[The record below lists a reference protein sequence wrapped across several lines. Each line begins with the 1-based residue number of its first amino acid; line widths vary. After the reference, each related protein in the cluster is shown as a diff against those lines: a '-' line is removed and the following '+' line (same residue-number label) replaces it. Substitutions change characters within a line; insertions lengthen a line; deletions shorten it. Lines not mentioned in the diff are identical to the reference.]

1 MSTTEL
7 RSWTPRSY
15 QERAV
20 RLGVSQ
26 ACAGFLLRPGMG
38 KTTISYA
45 IIKILKSK
53 GLIKRTLVI
62 APLRVVYNVWPKQ
75 KNDWQQF
82 ADLRVTVL
90 HGKNRIAN
98 LHDLSYDIYCINPEG
113 LEWLD
118 KPEHAEWVRQNFD
131 VLIVDESTKF
141 KNTGTERFK
150 RIKKLIKYFK
160 RRYILTGTFTP
171 NGLLD
176 LFGQVY
182 LLDEGAAL
190 GRYITHYKTKYFYP
204 TDYMG
209 YALAP
214 HPWALEEI
222 AKKIEP
228 LTLVLDREGNLEM
241 PELLFNDIEVD
252 LPPAA
257 REQYQQMERHMLA
270 TLDTELVVAANAAVA
285 TSKCRQIANG
295 CLFTNAGD
303 GTWTD
308 LHDAKIDA
316 LKDLVEQLSGESV
329 LVVYEFK
336 PDLEKLRKAFPN
348 AVLLTGGNATQDAKN
363 ISMFSSGFVQ
373 MGLGQFTSISLGI
386 DGLQNKCRNVVMFGL
401 TWNLQDYSQT
411 IDRIWRQGQKADT
424 VIVHRIIAKETV
436 DSRVLQVLN
445 DKDATQNNFLSLLKR
460 MKGDR

>member
-7 RSWTPRSY
+7 RSWKPRSY
-15 QERAV
+15 QEQAV

-53 GLIKRTLVI
+53 DLIKRTLVI

-75 KNDWQQF
+75 KNDWAEF
-82 ADLRVTVL
+82 ADLRVKVL
-90 HGKNRIAN
+90 HGKHRLDN
-98 LHDLSYDIYCINPEG
+98 LHDLDADIYCINPEG

-118 KPEHAEWVRQNFD
+118 TPENLAWMRQHFD

-141 KNTGTERFK
+141 KNTGTQRFK
-150 RIKKLIKYFK
+150 RVRKFIQHFK

-171 NGLLD
+171 NGLMD

-190 GRYITHYKTKYFYP
+190 GRFITHYKTKYFYP

-209 YALAP
+209 YNLAP
-214 HPWALEEI
+214 HAWAMEEI
-222 AKKIEP
+222 ASKIEP
-228 LTLVLDREGNLEM
+228 LTLVLDREGNLDM
-241 PELLFNDIEVD
+241 PELIFNDVLVD
-252 LPPAA
+252 LPPTA
-257 REQYQQMERHMLA
+257 RKQYDQMEAHMLA
-270 TLDTELVVAANAAVA
+270 TLDAELVVAANAAVA

-316 LKDLVEQLSGESV
+316 LKDLVEELSGESV

-336 PDLEKLRKAFPN
+336 PDLDKLRKAFPN
-348 AVLLTGGNATQDAKN
+348 AVLLTGGNAAQDAKH
-363 ISMFSSGFVQ
+363 IGLFAGGFVQ

-386 DGLQNKCRNVVMFGL
+386 DGLQNKCRNVIMFGL

-411 IDRIWRQGQKADT
+411 IDRIWRQGQQADT
-424 VIVHRIIAKETV
+424 VIVHRLIAKDTV
-436 DSRVLQVLN
+436 DERVLRVLN
-445 DKDATQNNFLSLLKR
+445 NKDATQSNFLTLLKS
-460 MKGDR
+460 MKRQ

>member
-7 RSWTPRSY
+7 RSWKPRSY
-15 QERAV
+15 QEQAV
-20 RLGVSQ
+20 RLGVTQ

-45 IIKILKSK
+45 IIKILKTK
-53 GLIKRTLVI
+53 RLIKRTLVI
-62 APLRVVYNVWPKQ
+62 APLRVIYNVWPKQ
-75 KNDWQQF
+75 KNDWAEF
-82 ADLRVTVL
+82 ADLRVQIL
-90 HGKNRIAN
+90 HGKDRVKNFHN
-98 LHDLSYDIYCINPEG
+98 LDADVYCINPEG

-118 KPEHAEWVRQNFD
+118 TPEHLAWLRQHFD
-131 VLIVDESTKF
+131 VLIIDESTKF
-141 KNTGTERFK
+141 KNTGTQRFK
-150 RIKKLIKYFK
+150 RVRKFIQHFK
-160 RRYILTGTFTP
+160 RRYILTGSFTP

-190 GRYITHYKTKYFYP
+190 GRFITHYKTKYFYP
-204 TDYMG
+204 TDYLG
-209 YALAP
+209 YNLAP
-214 HPWALEEI
+214 HAWAADEI
-222 AKKIEP
+222 AGKIAP

-241 PELLFNDIEVD
+241 PELIFNDIVVD
-252 LPPAA
+252 LPEPA
-257 REQYQQMERHMLA
+257 RKQYQQMEEHMLA
-270 TLDTELVVAANAAVA
+270 TLDKELVVAANAAVA

-308 LHDAKIDA
+308 IHDAKIDA
-316 LKDLVEQLSGESV
+316 LKDLVEELSGESL

-348 AVLLTGGNATQDAKN
+348 ALLLTGGSATQDAKN
-363 ISMFSSGFVQ
+363 IGLFAGGFVQ

-411 IDRIWRQGQKADT
+411 IDRIWRQGQRADT
-424 VIVHRIIAKETV
+424 VIVHRLIAKDTV
-436 DSRVLQVLN
+436 DQRVLKVLN
-445 DKDATQNNFLSLLKR
+445 NKDSTQSNFLTLLKGMQR
-460 MKGDR
+460 P

>member
-7 RSWTPRSY
+7 RSWQPRSY
-15 QERAV
+15 QEQAV
-20 RLGVSQ
+20 KLGVSQ

-53 GLIKRTLVI
+53 RLIKRTLVI
-62 APLRVVYNVWPKQ
+62 APLRVIYNVWPKQ
-75 KNDWQQF
+75 KDDWREF
-82 ADLRVTVL
+82 ADLRVLVL
-90 HGKNRIAN
+90 HGKDRVKN
-98 LHDLSYDIYCINPEG
+98 LHNLDADVYCINPEG

-118 KPEHAEWVRQNFD
+118 TPEHLAWLRQHFD

-141 KNTGTERFK
+141 KNTSTQRFK
-150 RIKKLIKYFK
+150 RARKFIQYFQ
-160 RRYILTGTFTP
+160 RRYILTGSFTP

-190 GRYITHYKTKYFYP
+190 GRYVTHYKTKYFYP
-204 TDYMG
+204 TDYLG
-209 YALAP
+209 YTLAP
-214 HPWALEEI
+214 HAWAADEI
-222 AKKIEP
+222 ARKIEP
-228 LTLVLDREGNLEM
+228 LTLVLDREGNLDM
-241 PELLFNDIEVD
+241 PELIFNDILVD
-252 LPPAA
+252 LPPNA
-257 REQYQQMERHMLA
+257 RKQYAQMEEHMLA

-308 LHDAKIDA
+308 IHDAKIDA
-316 LKDLVEQLSGESV
+316 LRDLVEELSGESL

-348 AVLLTGGNATQDAKN
+348 AVLLTGGNATQDAKH
-363 ISMFSSGFVQ
+363 ISLFAGGFVQ

-386 DGLQNKCRNVVMFGL
+386 DGLQNKCNNVVMFGL

-411 IDRIWRQGQKADT
+411 IDRIWRQGQRADT
-424 VIVHRIIAKETV
+424 VIVHRLIAKDTV
-436 DSRVLQVLN
+436 DQRVLNVLN
-445 DKDATQNNFLSLLKR
+445 NKDATQSNFLTLLR
-460 MKGDR
+460 GMKGK

>member
-7 RSWTPRSY
+7 RSWKPRSY

-20 RLGVSQ
+20 RMGISQ

-82 ADLRVTVL
+82 ADLRVTIL
-90 HGKNRIAN
+90 HGKSRVDN
-98 LHDLSYDIYCINPEG
+98 LHDLSHDIYCINPEG

-118 KPEHAEWVRQNFD
+118 KPEHAEWVKQHFD

-141 KNTGTERFK
+141 KNTGTQRFK
-150 RIKKLIKYFK
+150 RLKGFIRNFK

-182 LLDEGAAL
+182 ILDEGASL
-190 GRYITHYKTKYFYP
+190 GRFITHYKTKYFYP

-209 YALAP
+209 YNLAP
-214 HPWALEEI
+214 HAWAPEEI

-228 LTLVLDREGNLEM
+228 LTLVLDREGNLDM
-241 PELLFNDIEVD
+241 PTLLFNDILVD
-252 LPPAA
+252 LPPEAA
-257 REQYQQMERHMLA
+257 KRYSQMERDMLA
-270 TLDTELVVAANAAVA
+270 EVSAGMVVAANAAVA

-295 CLFTNAGD
+295 FLFTNAGGGD
-303 GTWTD
+303 WTD
-308 LHDAKIDA
+308 VHDAKIEA
-316 LKDLVEQLSGESV
+316 VKDLVEQLSGESV
-329 LVVYEFK
+329 LLVYEFK
-336 PDLEKLRKAFPN
+336 PDLERLRKAFPN
-348 AVLLTGGNATQDAKN
+348 AVLLTSGTATQDAKN
-363 ISMFSSGFVQ
+363 ISMFSSGFAQ
-373 MGLGQFTSISLGI
+373 IGLGQFTSISLGI
-386 DGLQNKCRNVVMFGL
+386 DGLQNKCRNVIMFGL

-411 IDRIWRQGQKADT
+411 IDRVWRQGQQADT
-424 VIVHRIIAKETV
+424 VIVHRLIAKETV
-436 DSRVLQVLN
+436 DERVLSVLN
-445 DKDATQNNFLSLLKR
+445 SKDASQSSFLSLLKR
-460 MKGDR
+460 MKVDS

>member
-7 RSWTPRSY
+7 RSWQPRSY
-15 QERAV
+15 QQQAV
-20 RLGVSQ
+20 KLGITQ

-45 IIKILKSK
+45 IVKILRDKR
-53 GLIKRTLVI
+53 LIKRTLVI
-62 APLRVVYNVWPKQ
+62 APLRVIYNVWPKQ
-75 KNDWQQF
+75 KNDWAEF
-82 ADLRVTVL
+82 ASLRVQIL
-90 HGKNRIAN
+90 HGKDRVKN
-98 LHDLSYDIYCINPEG
+98 LHNLDADIYCINPEG

-118 KPEHAEWVRQNFD
+118 TPEHLAWLRQNFD

-141 KNTGTERFK
+141 KNTGTQRFK
-150 RIKKLIKYFK
+150 RARKFIQHFK
-160 RRYILTGTFTP
+160 RRYILTGSFTP

-190 GRYITHYKTKYFYP
+190 GRFITHYKTKYFYP
-204 TDYMG
+204 TDRMG
-209 YALAP
+209 YTLAP
-214 HPWALEEI
+214 HAWAADEI
-222 AKKIEP
+222 AGKIAP
-228 LTLVLDREGNLEM
+228 LTLVLDREGNLDM
-241 PELLFNDIEVD
+241 PELIFNDILVD
-252 LPPAA
+252 LPESA
-257 REQYQQMERHMLA
+257 RKQYAQMEEHMLA
-270 TLDTELVVAANAAVA
+270 TLDKELVVAANAAVA

-308 LHDAKIDA
+308 VHDAKIDA
-316 LKDLVEQLSGESV
+316 LKDLVEELSGESL

-348 AVLLTGGNATQDAKN
+348 AVLLTGGSATQDATN
-363 ISMFSSGFVQ
+363 ISLFAGGFVQ

-424 VIVHRIIAKETV
+424 VIVHRLIAKDTV
-436 DSRVLQVLN
+436 DQRVLKVLN
-445 DKDATQNNFLSLLKR
+445 AKDSTQSNFLTLLKG
-460 MKGDR
+460 MKRP

>member
-1 MSTTEL
+1 MSTTQL
-7 RSWTPRSY
+7 RSWKPRAY
-15 QERAV
+15 QEQAV
-20 RLGVSQ
+20 RLGISQ

-45 IIKILKSK
+45 IIKILQSK
-53 GLIKRTLVI
+53 GLIKRTLVV

-75 KNDWQQF
+75 KNDWAEF
-82 ADLRVTVL
+82 AHLRVHVL
-90 HGKNRIAN
+90 HGKDRVKR
-98 LHDLSYDIYCINPEG
+98 LYDLDADIYCINPEG
-113 LEWLD
+113 LEWL
-118 KPEHAEWVRQNFD
+118 AEDEKHLAHLKQHFD

-141 KNTGTERFK
+141 KNTGTQRFK
-150 RIKKLIKYFK
+150 RARRFIQHFK
-160 RRYILTGTFTP
+160 RRYILTGSFTP

-190 GRYITHYKTKYFYP
+190 GRYITQYRAKYFYP

-209 YALAP
+209 YNLAP
-214 HPWALEEI
+214 HPWAPDEI
-222 AKKIEP
+222 ARKIEP
-228 LTLVLDREGNLEM
+228 LTLVLDREGNLDM
-241 PELLFNDIEVD
+241 PELIFNDVLVD

-257 REQYQQMERHMLA
+257 RKQYDQMESTMLA
-270 TLDTELVVAANAAVA
+270 TLDEDMVVANNAAVA

-303 GTWTD
+303 GTWLD
-308 LHDAKIDA
+308 VHDAKIDA
-316 LKDLVEQLSGESV
+316 LRDLVEELSGESL

-336 PDLEKLRKAFPN
+336 PDLEKLRAAFPN
-348 AVLLTGGNATQDAKN
+348 AVLLTSGNATVDARN
-363 ISMFSSGFVQ
+363 IGLFAGGFVQ

-411 IDRIWRQGQKADT
+411 IDRIWRQGQQADT
-424 VIVHRIIAKETV
+424 VVVHRLIAVDTV
-436 DSRVLQVLN
+436 DQRVLRVLN
-445 DKDATQNNFLSLLKR
+445 TKDATQSSFLTLLKQ
-460 MKGDR
+460 MKQP

>member
-7 RSWTPRSY
+7 RSWKPRSY
-15 QERAV
+15 QEQAV

-45 IIKILKSK
+45 IIKVLKSK
-53 GLIKRTLVI
+53 HLIKRTLVI
-62 APLRVVYNVWPKQ
+62 APLRVIYNVWPKQ
-75 KNDWQQF
+75 CKDWAEF
-82 ADLRVTVL
+82 ADLRVNVL
-90 HGKNRIAN
+90 HGKDRVKRLYDPDA
-98 LHDLSYDIYCINPEG
+98 DIYCINPEG

-118 KPEHAEWVRQNFD
+118 ADEQHLAHLRANFD

-141 KNTGTERFK
+141 KNTGTQRFK
-150 RIKKLIKYFK
+150 RVRRFIQHFK
-160 RRYILTGTFTP
+160 RRYILTGSFTP

-182 LLDEGAAL
+182 LLDEGATL
-190 GRYITHYKTKYFYP
+190 GRYVTHYKTKYFYP

-209 YALAP
+209 YNLAP
-214 HPWALEEI
+214 HPWAADEI
-222 AKKIEP
+222 ARKIQP
-228 LTLVLDREGNLEM
+228 LTLVLDRHGNLDM
-241 PELLFNDIEVD
+241 PDLAFNDILVD
-252 LPPAA
+252 LPANA
-257 REQYQQMERHMLA
+257 RKQYAQMENTMLA
-270 TLDTELVVAANAAVA
+270 TLDSELVVAANAAVA

-308 LHDAKIDA
+308 VHDAKLDA
-316 LKDLVEQLSGESV
+316 LRDLVEELSGESL

-348 AVLLTGGNATQDAKN
+348 AVLLTGGNATVDARN
-363 ISMFSSGFVQ
+363 ISLFAGGFVQ

-411 IDRIWRQGQKADT
+411 IDRIWRQGQQADA
-424 VIVHRIIAKETV
+424 VIVHRLIAKDTV
-436 DSRVLQVLN
+436 DERVLRVLN
-445 DKDATQNNFLSLLKR
+445 SKEATQSSFLTLLKGMR
-460 MKGDR
+460 KA

>member
-1 MSTTEL
+1 
-7 RSWTPRSY
+7 
-15 QERAV
+15 
-20 RLGVSQ
+20 
-26 ACAGFLLRPGMG
+26 MG

-98 LHDLSYDIYCINPEG
+98 LHDLSHDIYCINPEG

>member
-1 MSTTEL
+1 MSTMEL
-7 RSWTPRSY
+7 RSWKPRSY

-20 RLGVSQ
+20 RMGVSQ

-45 IIKILKSK
+45 IIKVLKSK
-53 GLIKRTLVI
+53 QLIKRTLVI

-75 KNDWQQF
+75 KNDWLEF
-82 ADLRVTVL
+82 ADLRVHVL
-90 HGKNRIAN
+90 HGKDRLKN
-98 LHDLSYDIYCINPEG
+98 LHNLDADIYCVNPEG

-118 KPEHAEWVRQNFD
+118 KPELLEWIKQHFD

-141 KNTGTERFK
+141 KNTGTERF
-150 RIKKLIKYFK
+150 RRLKKFIKYFK

-182 LLDEGAAL
+182 ILDEGAAL
-190 GRYITHYKTKYFYP
+190 GRYVTHYKTKYFYP
-204 TDYMG
+204 TDYLG
-209 YALAP
+209 YNLAP
-214 HPWALEEI
+214 HPWAPEEI
-222 AKKIEP
+222 AKKIET
-228 LTLVLDREGNLEM
+228 LTLVLDREGNLDM
-241 PELLFNDIEVD
+241 PELLFNDIAVD
-252 LPPAA
+252 LPPEA
-257 REQYQQMERHMLA
+257 RKRYQQMERDMLA
-270 TLDTELVVAANAAVA
+270 TLDQDIVVAANAAVA

-295 CLFTNAGD
+295 CLFTSTGSEAWVD
-303 GTWTD
+303 V
-308 LHDAKIDA
+308 HDAKIDA

-329 LVVYEFK
+329 LVVYEFR
-336 PDLEKLRKAFPN
+336 PDLEKLRQAFPN
-348 AVLLTGGNATQDAKN
+348 AVLLTGGSATQDAKN

-373 MGLGQFTSISLGI
+373 IGLGQFSSISLGI
-386 DGLQNKCRNVVMFGL
+386 DGLQNRCRNVIMFGL

-411 IDRIWRQGQKADT
+411 IDRVWRQGQQAST

-436 DSRVLQVLN
+436 DERVLSVLN
-445 DKDATQNNFLSLLKR
+445 SKDATQSSFLSLLKN

>member
-1 MSTTEL
+1 MLTTEL
-7 RSWTPRSY
+7 RSWQPRSY
-15 QERAV
+15 QQQAV

-45 IIKILKSK
+45 IIKLLQDKF
-53 GLIKRTLVI
+53 LIKRTLVI

-75 KNDWQQF
+75 KNDWAEF
-82 ADLRVTVL
+82 AHLRVNVL
-90 HGKNRIAN
+90 HGKDRVKR
-98 LHDLSYDIYCINPEG
+98 LYDLDADIYCINPEG
-113 LEWLD
+113 LEWLAEDD
-118 KPEHAEWVRQNFD
+118 KHLAHLRQHFD

-141 KNTGTERFK
+141 KNTSTQRFK
-150 RIKKLIKYFK
+150 RVRKFIKNFK

-190 GRYITHYKTKYFYP
+190 GQWVTHYKTKYFYP

-209 YALAP
+209 YNLAP
-214 HPWALEEI
+214 HPWAAEAI
-222 AKKIEP
+222 AEKIRP
-228 LTLVLDREGNLEM
+228 LTLVLDREGNLDM
-241 PELLFNDIEVD
+241 PKLMFNDIVVD

-257 REQYQQMERHMLA
+257 RKTYQQMEDAMLTA
-270 TLDTELVVAANAAVA
+270 LDNEMVVAANAAVA

-303 GTWTD
+303 GTWQD
-308 LHDAKIDA
+308 VHDAKIDA
-316 LKDLVEQLSGESV
+316 LQDLLEQLSGESV

-348 AVLLTGGNATQDAKN
+348 AVLLTGGNATTDARN
-363 ISMFSSGFVQ
+363 IGLFAGGFVQ
-373 MGLGQFTSISLGI
+373 IGLGQFTSISLGI
-386 DGLQNKCRNVVMFGL
+386 DGLQNKCSNIVLFGL

-411 IDRIWRQGQKADT
+411 IDRIWRSGQQADT
-424 VIVHRIIAKETV
+424 VMVHRIIAKDTV
-436 DSRVLQVLN
+436 DERVLRVLN
-445 DKDATQNNFLSLLKR
+445 DKDATQSNFLTLLQGMR
-460 MKGDR
+460 NP

>member
-7 RSWTPRSY
+7 RSWQPRSY
-15 QERAV
+15 QEQAV

-45 IIKILKSK
+45 IVKVLKSK
-53 GLIKRTLVI
+53 HLIKRVLVV
-62 APLRVVYNVWPKQ
+62 APLRVIYNVWPKQ
-75 KNDWQQF
+75 KNDWAEF
-82 ADLRVTVL
+82 ASLRVHVL
-90 HGKNRIAN
+90 HGKNRVAN
-98 LHDLSYDIYCINPEG
+98 LRNLDGDIYCINPEG

-118 KPEHAEWVRQNFD
+118 TPEHLAWLQQYFD

-141 KNTGTERFK
+141 KNTGTQRFK
-150 RIKKLIKYFK
+150 RARKFIQHFK
-160 RRYILTGTFTP
+160 RRYILTGSFTP

-190 GRYITHYKTKYFYP
+190 GRYVTHYKTKYFYP
-204 TDYMG
+204 TDRLG
-209 YALAP
+209 YTLAP
-214 HPWALEEI
+214 HAWAADEI
-222 AKKIEP
+222 ARKIQP
-228 LTLVLDREGNLEM
+228 LTLVLDREGNLDM
-241 PELLFNDIEVD
+241 PELIFNDVLVD

-257 REQYQQMERHMLA
+257 RKQYEQMEQHMLT
-270 TLDTELVVAANAAVA
+270 TLDAELVVAANAAVA

-295 CLFTNAGD
+295 CLFTNAGE
-303 GTWTD
+303 GAWTD
-308 LHDAKIDA
+308 MHDAKIDA
-316 LKDLVEQLSGESV
+316 LKDLVEELSGESL

-348 AVLLTGGNATQDAKN
+348 AVLLTGGSATQDANN
-363 ISMFSSGFVQ
+363 ITLFAGGFVQ

-424 VIVHRIIAKETV
+424 VIVHRLIAKDTV
-436 DSRVLQVLN
+436 DERVLRVLN
-445 DKDATQNNFLSLLKR
+445 NKDATQSSFLTLLKG
-460 MKGDR
+460 MAKQ

>member
-98 LHDLSYDIYCINPEG
+98 LHDLSHDIYCINPEG

>member
-53 GLIKRTLVI
+53 GIIKRTLVI

-98 LHDLSYDIYCINPEG
+98 LHDLSHDIYCINPEG

>member
-98 LHDLSYDIYCINPEG
+98 LHDLSHDIYCINPEG

-150 RIKKLIKYFK
+150 RIKKLIRYFK

>member
-53 GLIKRTLVI
+53 RLIKRTLVI

-98 LHDLSYDIYCINPEG
+98 LHDLSHDIYCINPEG

-386 DGLQNKCRNVVMFGL
+386 DGLQNRCRNVVMFGL

-424 VIVHRIIAKETV
+424 VIVHRIIAKDTV

-460 MKGDR
+460 MRGDS

>member
-75 KNDWQQF
+75 KNDWLEF
-82 ADLRVTVL
+82 ADLRVHIL
-90 HGKNRIAN
+90 HGKDRVKN
-98 LHDLSYDIYCINPEG
+98 LRNLDGDIYCINPEG

-118 KPEHAEWVRQNFD
+118 KPELLAWIREHFD

-141 KNTGTERFK
+141 KNTGTERFRRLK
-150 RIKKLIKYFK
+150 SFIKYFK

-190 GRYITHYKTKYFYP
+190 GRYITQYKTKYFYP

-209 YALAP
+209 YNLAP

-270 TLDTELVVAANAAVA
+270 TLETELVVAANAAVA

-308 LHDAKIDA
+308 VHDAKIDA